1 MVETAELYREPESP
15 LPASLIILLSI
26 SCGLTAANLY
36 YCQPLLQE
44 MSNAL
49 HLSSREIG
57 IVPAL
62 TQLGYAAGLLLFI
75 PFGDRLPRKPLV
87 TTLLLL
93 EIVSLLTASFSST
106 LFLLAMASLAIGIFT
121 VVPQIL
127 VPYAAQASPPKLRG
141 ATIGKIQ
148 SGLLVGILL
157 SRSVSGYVGEHYSW
171 RAMFGLA
178 AGGMLLLV
186 LILSYKL
193 PESRG
198 HSDLSYFKLLKSVW
212 TFLKSHPALQVSCLT
227 GASLF
232 ACFSVFWATLSFLL
246 NTPRFHLGPEATGL
260 FGLVGLAGA
269 LAAPSAG
276 KLAHSRGPRFM
287 VGVMLILVLLAY
299 IIYYCAGYSLWGLV
313 IGVVMMDLGVQAG
326 HISNQTRIFAIAPSA
341 SSRINTAYMV
351 SYFLGGSL
359 GALLGTYAWSVGRW
373 HAVCI
378 TGLGFIFIGLA
389 SHLLVGNKREYE
401 TG

>member
-1 MVETAELYREPESP
+1 MVESAELFREAEVP
-15 LPASLIILLSI
+15 LPSNLIILLSI
-26 SCGLTAANLY
+26 SCGMTAANLY

-49 HLSSREIG
+49 HLSSRQIG

-62 TQLGYAAGLLLFI
+62 TQFGYAAGLLLFI
-75 PFGDRLPRKPLV
+75 PLGDRLPRKQLV
-87 TTLLLL
+87 LSLLLL
-93 EIVSLLTASFSST
+93 EIISLLAACFSSS
-106 LFLLAMASLAIGIFT
+106 LALLAAASLTIGTFT

-148 SGLLVGILL
+148 SGLLVGILV
-157 SRSVSGYVGEHYSW
+157 SRSLSGYVGEHYSW

-178 AGGMLLLV
+178 AAGTLLLAIT
-186 LILSYKL
+186 LNYRL

-212 TFLKSHPALQVSCLT
+212 TFLKSHAELQVSCLT

-246 NTPRFHLGPEATGL
+246 NTPAYHLGPEATGL

-269 LAAPSAG
+269 LAAPFAG

-287 VGVMLILVLLAY
+287 VGVMLIMVLLAY
-299 IIYYCAGYSLWGLV
+299 AIYYFAGYSIMGLV
-313 IGVVMMDLGVQAG
+313 AGVILMDLGVQAG

-351 SYFLGGSL
+351 SYFLGGSI

-373 HAVCI
+373 HAVCL
-378 TGLGFIFIGLA
+378 TGLGFVLIGLA
-389 SHLLVGNKREYE
+389 SHLMVGNKRE
-401 TG
+401 